1 MPEQLLNVLKL
12 CLLALLYLFFV
23 RVARAVWVEV
33 NGPRLGSARPRHPD
47 ELAAPGPAGVQ
58 PPPGAALPSAGIG
71 GVGTGRGAPALAPA
85 APPPVA
91 LSAAPRATIRSPV
104 GGSRRQAKRAAAP
117 AAASPVPGPALV
129 VLAPPELLGRRYQL
143 AQELTLG
150 RAAGCQIT
158 LDDTYVSQLHARIF
172 RAEDVLY
179 VEDLGSTNGTYLN
192 RNKVSGP
199 LLLEVGDQVQVGST
213 IFELVA

>member
-33 NGPRLGSARPRHPD
+33 NGPRLGAARPRHPD
-47 ELAAPGPAGVQ
+47 ELAAPGPATVQ
-58 PPPGAALPSAGIG
+58 PPPGAALSSAGIG
-71 GVGTGRGAPALAPA
+71 GVGTGRGAPAPA

-91 LSAAPRATIRSPV
+91 VSAAPRATIRSPG
-104 GGSRRQAKRAAAP
+104 GGSRRQAKRSVAP

-199 LLLEVGDQVQVGST
+199 SLLEVGDQVQVGST